1 VKSWTEVA
9 EEAEA
14 MPNRANPVV
23 IELTNEVV
31 EDEVRGKRARSGDV
45 PTGLAKRG

>member
-9 EEAEA
+9 EAEEA
-14 MPNRANPVV
+14 MLNRANPAV
-23 IELTNEVV
+23 IGLTNEMA
-31 EDEVRGKRARSGDV
+31 EDEVRGKRARSGDG